1 MSFIKLDRKIIDS
14 EIFANAEQLKFW
26 LWLLMKANYK
36 DRFVSIK
43 VGAGQ
48 TTVNVKRGDL
58 IFGRNSASDALGINA
73 ATLYIW
79 LQKFKSLEMVTLKA
93 NKHFTLVTICKYNNY
108 QTDEEDKVTTNS
120 QPNNNQL
127 DTISPPIN
135 TPKEVKEIK
144 ENINTVTPPF
154 DFKQALL
161 NSGANEQHVI
171 DFMAARKKKR
181 LANTRSAF
189 DLFQKEA
196 TKLNKT
202 IPEAVEFCAGRSWG
216 GLRAEY
222 VEKETTQQ
230 GLNYLSGQLESDLIA
245 KINGITDEFLLDV
258 EMSKFQFNDQF
269 TVLYHTELQKFISWD
284 TMVKCPKIG
293 KVARSIFTARSI
305 NHLLTPATYGQRNK
319 TA

>member
-43 VGAGQ
+43 VGAGH

-108 QTDEEDKVTTNS
+108 QTDEEAKVTTNS

-135 TPKEVKEIK
+135 TPKEVKEVK
-144 ENINTVTPPF
+144 NNILSDTDVSAPKSYF
-154 DFKQALL
+154 DFETDKAKSILECTKSADFTTLVKKSGYTLSTIILILTKRLCNKEGRDYVATGQEKKAAKELSEIMQNKKTDLIDQALL
-161 NSGANEQHVI
+161 YADMI
-171 DFMAARKKKR
+171 TTA
-181 LANTRSAF
+181 ANTDVWRNKITAATALKYF
-189 DLFQKEA
+189 NNIWETYKEA
-196 TKLNKT
+196 
-202 IPEAVEFCAGRSWG
+202 
-216 GLRAEY
+216 
-222 VEKETTQQ
+222 
-230 GLNYLSGQLESDLIA
+230 
-245 KINGITDEFLLDV
+245 
-258 EMSKFQFNDQF
+258 
-269 TVLYHTELQKFISWD
+269 
-284 TMVKCPKIG
+284 
-293 KVARSIFTARSI
+293 
-305 NHLLTPATYGQRNK
+305 
-319 TA
+319 